1 VRDSRQ
7 QQVHE
12 WCAAAFGAEH
22 ATSIPHRAIRMCE
35 EAIEACQAAGGARSM
50 VHRLVDYVFDRPAGE
65 LAQEIGGVGIT
76 LLTLAQAAG
85 MSADAEEVR
94 EFERVLAKPLEHF
107 RERNEAKNDA
117 GSVAT
122 GNSFSQNKAIRA
134 TFPSLHNV
142 LTDPLDRVDRLEK
155 YGQPFTAEHRA
166 ELRNSII
173 ETAKALQ
180 RDTINTL
187 ADCLVREAARLEST
201 NDFVRFE
208 DLKREAQALRDYAET
223 LAPAAPEV
231 NR

>member
-1 VRDSRQ
+1 MRDSRQ

-12 WCAAAFGAEH
+12 WCAAAFGADH

-117 GSVAT
+117 GFVAT

-134 TFPSLHNV
+134 TFPVPQNEAE
-142 LTDPLDRVDRLEK
+142 RL
-155 YGQPFTAEHRA
+155 
-166 ELRNSII
+166 
-173 ETAKALQ
+173 LQ

-187 ADCLVREAARLEST
+187 ADCLVREAARLERT
-201 NDFVRFE
+201 NGFVRFE